1 MNIDFYAS
9 WNGPQVAAFFRAVVG
24 MTESSGYT
32 VFLLTM
38 TTLGLLGVTIAAVLR
53 WKPFEMLSWFMS
65 VVLFYSIAFVPKI
78 TVTVEDTRAMTAE
91 AVTGVPIGL
100 GLTAALSSKIGHFAA
115 NLFETALGDVDAS
128 KFTKFGAVFPERAAA
143 ALAKAGPVTAET
155 RAVLDPFLNRCVMPE
170 ILESPAKL
178 TELMTAENLAATVT
192 ARGWTNPARVLMIE
206 GSPVY
211 CDEAAQ
217 KLLTLLKTREVP
229 AQEKLLMAKLSG
241 GNTGSAVLEAAL
253 KKAIPEAEAKM
264 LGISRTLSESL
275 THAVLLTEI
284 PGAAECQ
291 AGSLSMPLAGAV
303 ALAKAQGSLA
313 SEISFRTMG
322 ELAAAFLPKLR
333 NLLEFILIAA
343 FPIVLGMLVAF
354 GAEGT
359 RVARMYLTLFLWL
372 ALWAP
377 IASVI
382 NLSLIHI

>member
-1 MNIDFYAS
+1 MNIDFYAN
-9 WNGPQVAAFFRAVVG
+9 WNGPQVAALFKAVVG

-78 TVTVEDTRAMTAE
+78 TVTVEDARAMTAE
-91 AVTGVPIGL
+91 VVTGVPIGL
-100 GLTAALSSKIGHFAA
+100 GLTAALSSKIGRFAA
-115 NLFETALGDVDAS
+115 NLFETALGDVDAA

-143 ALAKAGPVTAET
+143 ALAQAGPVTAET

-178 TELMTAENLAATVT
+178 TELMTTGNLAATVT
-192 ARGWTNPARVLMIE
+192 ARGWTNPARVLMID

-211 CDEAAQ
+211 CDAAAE

-241 GNTGSAVLEAAL
+241 GNTESAVLEAAL

-275 THAVLLTEI
+275 AHAVLLTEI
-284 PGAAECQ
+284 REPRNVRQETFQCPSQEPWRSRRRRGVLRQ
-291 AGSLSMPLAGAV
+291 RFPSGPWGSSPRRFSPSSGT
-303 ALAKAQGSLA
+303 S
-313 SEISFRTMG
+313 SNSF
-322 ELAAAFLPKLR
+322 
-333 NLLEFILIAA
+333 
-343 FPIVLGMLVAF
+343 
-354 GAEGT
+354 
-359 RVARMYLTLFLWL
+359 
-372 ALWAP
+372 
-377 IASVI
+377 
-382 NLSLIHI
+382 